1 MTDLLGTDIV
11 WSGDDL
17 VVDPS
22 GDIALETGAQCL
34 ATDLAHRLG
43 LWRGSYFRHP
53 EHGMPWQSY
62 HQGEADA
69 STYLAVAQELE
80 REAERDERV
89 EPGSARARVRRWTLE
104 RVEFSLTVKPI
115 GEAHALNL
123 VIGGGLDRLTV
134 EEIRRGS

>member
-1 MTDLLGTDIV
+1 MTDLLGTDIA

-22 GDIALETGAQCL
+22 GDLALETGDECL
-34 ATDLAHRLG
+34 VTDLAHRLA

-53 EHGMPWQSY
+53 DHGMPWQTY
-62 HQGEADA
+62 HQQEADG
-69 STYLAVAQELE
+69 SSYLAVAQELE

-104 RVEFSLTVKPI
+104 RVEFSLTVRPI
-115 GEAHALNL
+115 GDSHALNL
-123 VIGGGLDRLTV
+123 VIGGGLERLTV
-134 EEIRRGS
+134 EEIRRDS